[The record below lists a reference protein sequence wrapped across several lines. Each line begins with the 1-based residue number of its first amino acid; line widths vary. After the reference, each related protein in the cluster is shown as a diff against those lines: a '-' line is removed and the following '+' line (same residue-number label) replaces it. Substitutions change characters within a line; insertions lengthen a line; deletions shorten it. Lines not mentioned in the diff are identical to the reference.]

1 MDKKSGAP
9 TAPASDP
16 AAAKLK
22 EKMPKSSKSKNNTSS
37 GTANMPGAGS
47 DPSDSIP
54 LPPPVPR
61 PVGSASFQKAY
72 IDGTSRPGK
81 FNMASSE
88 EKKGIFV
95 FPKTTTPLVRV
106 RSTIRFRSM
115 VFSVFKLCYPP
126 LSRILSVFFSKCAFA
141 NGVYFS
147 VTEDEMD
154 YFEVTINRFP
164 KSGSVI

>member
-37 GTANMPGAGS
+37 NMPGAGS

-88 EKKGIFV
+88 EKKGRFV

-106 RSTIRFRSM
+106 RSTIRFRIM

-126 LSRILSVFFSKCAFA
+126 LSRILIVFFFKVCVRQRSVFL
-141 NGVYFS
+141 G
-147 VTEDEMD
+147 D
-154 YFEVTINRFP
+154 
-164 KSGSVI
+164 